1 MRALSYRT
9 PLVLAQMSQGP
20 RDDSALNLVYVALT
34 VYALAGIALLGGW
47 GNMGLPGKCL
57 AFIFFPL
64 HVFAPLLYKAVL
76 APFVSGGTEIV
87 GNDGV
92 KAVAVFLFK
101 ALCWIALIAFFTAM
115 AVSGGR

>member
-1 MRALSYRT
+1 MRTLSYHA

-20 RDDSALNLVYVALT
+20 KDDSALNFVYVALT

-47 GNMGLPGKCL
+47 GNMGLPSKCV
-57 AFIFFPL
+57 AFVFFPL
-64 HVFAPLLYKAVL
+64 HVLALLMYKAVL
-76 APFVSGGTEIV
+76 APFVAGGSEIV

-101 ALCWIALIAFFTAM
+101 ALCWIALIAFCIAM
-115 AVSGGR
+115 AASGG